1 MKINLTSKDILWSY
15 IGTILSMGA
24 NLIMLPLLMY
34 YLDEDMLGLW
44 YVFASVGTLATLFDF
59 GFSVTFARNITY
71 CWSGARALKKEDVA
85 LAEEAEPDFAL
96 MKRVLATCKRIY
108 GILAGAALFLLL
120 TVGTAYIRYITR
132 EIPGYTALI
141 AWAIYAVAAF
151 LNLYYGY
158 YASFLRGVGAVDRAN
173 KNTVFARLAQIL
185 VTFLLLAM
193 GTGLTGACIAYL
205 TYGTVF
211 RLLGKHHFYRCQ
223 GIGKKLAQVH
233 TQPTKQE
240 IRELFRVVWHNA
252 WRDGVI
258 SVSNYLC
265 NQASTVICSMYL
277 SLAETGIY
285 SIGVQIASAIATIAG
300 TLYNACQPEL
310 QWAYVNGNTEKMRK
324 TMSVIVTTFVYL
336 FILGAAGFTVVGIP
350 MLKLV
355 KPETVVSVPVLMGL
369 YAYQFVLKL
378 RNCYTSYFS
387 CTNRIL
393 YVKGFVISAVLCVA
407 LSFIL
412 IGPMHTGIWG
422 LIAAQIA
429 SQAVYNLWKWPVMAH
444 KELELLPVEML
455 RTGSKEFRNVIRRF
469 LKKGG
474 SV

>member
-1 MKINLTSKDILWSY
+1 MKINLTKKDILWSY

-44 YVFASVGTLATLFDF
+44 YVFASVGNIATLFDF
-59 GFSVTFARNITY
+59 GFAVTFSRNITY

-85 LAEEAEPDFAL
+85 LAEETEPDFAL
-96 MKRVLATCKRIY
+96 MKRVLATCRIIY
-108 GILAGAALFLLL
+108 GILAGAALLLLL
-120 TVGTAYIRYITR
+120 TVGTAYIRYISR
-132 EIPGYTALI
+132 EIPGRTAML
-141 AWAIYAVAAF
+141 AWVIYAVAAF

-158 YASFLRGVGAVDRAN
+158 FASFLRGVGAVDQAN
-173 KNTVFARLAQIL
+173 KNTVFSRIAQIL

-193 GTGLTGACIAYL
+193 GAGLIGACIAYL

-211 RLLGKHHFYRCQ
+211 RLLGKYHFYRYQ
-223 GIGKKLAQVH
+223 GIGKKLAQAH
-233 TQPTKQE
+233 IQPTMRE
-240 IRELFRVVWHNA
+240 IRELFGVVWHNA

-277 SLAETGIY
+277 SLAETGVY

-300 TLYNACQPEL
+300 TLYNAYQPEL
-310 QWAYVNGNTEKMRK
+310 QSAYVSGNMDKMRR
-324 TMSVIVTTFVYL
+324 TMSVIVTTFLYL
-336 FILGAAGFTVVGIP
+336 FLLGSVGFTVVGIP
-350 MLKLV
+350 LLKLV

-369 YAYQFVLKL
+369 YLYQFVLKL

-393 YVKGFVISAVLCVA
+393 YVKGFVVSAVLCVV
-407 LSFIL
+407 LSFVL
-412 IGPMHTGIWG
+412 IGPMHTGMWG
-422 LIAAQIA
+422 LIVAQIA
-429 SQAVYNLWKWPVMAH
+429 SQAAYNLWKWPIKAH
-444 KELELLPVEML
+444 RELEISPVEML
-455 RTGSKEFRNVIRRF
+455 KTGSKELLNVLQRF
-469 LKKGG
+469 FKK
-474 SV
+474 